1 MSVTSFTS
9 ADRAEPSGH
18 DANVAVGGRIV
29 SLMQTYQLAPEQA
42 QAPRRRVR
50 TSAPLGVLFGLVVAL
65 TGAFGLVRAADQRV
79 GNVERIEDL
88 DDVLVAVDGPAVNYL
103 LIGSDSRDGSDPNS
117 SDFGAIGGG
126 GDVSGR
132 RSDTIMV
139 LRQERDGNG
148 AALVSF
154 PRDLWLTHAD
164 TGRQQRINATYNRG
178 ADVLAATITQNY
190 GIPINHVVDV
200 DFFGFKDLVDTIGGV
215 TICFEY
221 ATRDTNSGL
230 DQQPG
235 CNLLDG
241 VQALAYARA
250 RNYEEFRD
258 GQWRKDPTADIGRVA
273 RQQLFISQ
281 TVNQTLDKL
290 QSDPFLA
297 SELIDA
303 TTGSLRLDP
312 NLDPLSAAGT
322 LRKAFGSGFTT
333 YQLPVDGAMIDG
345 NSVLLL
351 REAEAQPILDYFRG
365 VGPLPLPPAEG

>member
-1 MSVTSFTS
+1 MS
-9 ADRAEPSGH
+9 EPTQH
-18 DANVAVGGRIV
+18 DANGVALGRMV
-29 SLMQTYQLAPEQA
+29 RAVESNRSAPEH
-42 QAPRRRVR
+42 APSSRRRVQ
-50 TSAPLGVLFGLVVAL
+50 TSASLAALFACAVAVM
-65 TGAFGLVRAADQRV
+65 GAFGLIRAADERV
-79 GNVERIEDL
+79 NSIERIDDL
-88 DDVLVAVDGPAVNYL
+88 DEVLVAVDGPAVNYL
-103 LIGSDSRDGSDPNS
+103 LIGSDSRDGSDANA
-117 SDFGAIGGG
+117 SDFGAIGAGA
-126 GDVSGR
+126 DVSGR

-148 AALVSF
+148 AALLSL

-164 TGRQQRINATYNRG
+164 TGNQQRINAAYNRG

-200 DFFGFKDLVDTIGGV
+200 DFFGFKDLVDTIGG
-215 TICFEY
+215 TSICFDY
-221 ATRDTNSGL
+221 VTRDSNSGL

-258 GQWRKDPTADIGRVA
+258 GQWQKDPTADIGRVA

-281 TVNQTLDKL
+281 TVNQTLSKL
-290 QSDPFLA
+290 QSDPFLV

-303 TTGSLRLDP
+303 TTDSLRLDP
-312 NLDPLSAAGT
+312 NLDPLGAAGT
-322 LRKAFGSGFTT
+322 LRKAFGSGLTT
-333 YQLPVDGAMIDG
+333 YQLPVDGAMING

-365 VGPLPLPPAEG
+365 VGPLPAPVVEQ

>member
-1 MSVTSFTS
+1 VTSFTS
-9 ADRAEPSGH
+9 VGPGEPSAH
-18 DANVAVGGRIV
+18 DTNHPGGGRIV
-29 SLMQTYQLAPEQA
+29 IPVQTYRPAEEQA

-50 TSAPLGVLFGLVVAL
+50 TSAPLAILFGVVVAV

-79 GNVERIEDL
+79 ANVERIEDL
-88 DDVLVAVDGPAVNYL
+88 DDVLVAVEGPAVNYL

-117 SDFGAIGGG
+117 SDFGAIGG
-126 GDVSGR
+126 DASGQ

-148 AALVSF
+148 AALLSF

-164 TGRQQRINATYNRG
+164 TGNQQRINATYNRG

-200 DFFGFKDLVDTIGGV
+200 DFFGFKDLVDTIGGT
-215 TICFEY
+215 TICFDY
-221 ATRDTNSGL
+221 ATRDVNSGL

-281 TVNQTLDKL
+281 TVNQTLSKL

-303 TTGSLRLDP
+303 TTDSLRLDP
-312 NLDPLSAAGT
+312 NLDPLGAAGT

-333 YQLPVDGAMIDG
+333 YQLPVDGAMISG

-365 VGPLPLPPAEG
+365 VGPLPIPPADG

>member
-1 MSVTSFTS
+1 MQPF
-9 ADRAEPSGH
+9 EPP
-18 DANVAVGGRIV
+18 
-29 SLMQTYQLAPEQA
+29 APVD
-42 QAPRRRVR
+42 PRRSSRRRVR
-50 TSAPLGVLFGLVVAL
+50 TSAPLGVLFAVAMALVGSVGLIS
-65 TGAFGLVRAADQRV
+65 AADRRV
-79 GNVERIEDL
+79 GDVERIEDL
-88 DDVLVAVDGPAVNYL
+88 EEVLQAVDGPAVNYL
-103 LIGSDSRDGSDPNS
+103 LIGSDSRDGADPNDP
-117 SDFGAIGGG
+117 DFGAIGNEAT
-126 GDVSGR
+126 VSGR

-139 LRQERDGNG
+139 LRQEEDGNG
-148 AALVSF
+148 AALLSF

-164 TGRQQRINATYNRG
+164 TGNQQRINATYNRG

-200 DFFGFKDLVDTIGGV
+200 DFFGFKELVDTIGGT
-215 TICFEY
+215 TICFEF
-221 ATRDTNSGL
+221 ATRDVNSGL

-241 VQALAYARA
+241 TQALAYARA

-258 GQWRKDPTADIGRVA
+258 GQWRKDPTADIGRVQ
-273 RQQLFISQ
+273 RQQNFISL
-281 TVNQTLDKL
+281 TVDQTLDKL

-312 NLDPLSAAGT
+312 NLDPLGAAGT

-333 YQLPVDGAMIDG
+333 YQLPVDGATISG

-365 VGPLPLPPAEG
+365 VGPLPPVAPDGG

>member
-1 MSVTSFTS
+1 M
-9 ADRAEPSGH
+9 G
-18 DANVAVGGRIV
+18 GGR
-29 SLMQTYQLAPEQA
+29 
-42 QAPRRRVR
+42 RRLR
-50 TSAPLGVLFGLVVAL
+50 TSAPLGLLFAVAVAL
-65 TGAFGLVRAADQRV
+65 VGSVGLISAADRQV
-79 GNVERIEDL
+79 GDVARIEDL
-88 DDVLVAVDGPAVNYL
+88 DEVLAAVDGPAVNYL
-103 LIGSDSRDGSDPNS
+103 LIGSDTRDGSDPNAA
-117 SDFGAIGGG
+117 DFGAIG
-126 GDVSGR
+126 DASVVSGR

-148 AALVSF
+148 AALLSF

-200 DFFGFKDLVDTIGGV
+200 DFFGFKSVVDAIGG
-215 TICFEY
+215 TTLCFEF
-221 ATRDTNSGL
+221 ATRDVNSGL

-241 VQALAYARA
+241 NQALAYARA
-250 RNYEEFRD
+250 RNYEEFREGD
-258 GQWRKDPTADIGRVA
+258 WRKDPTADIGRVA
-273 RQQLFISQ
+273 RQQSFISA
-281 TVNQTLDKL
+281 TVDQTLARL
-290 QSDPFLA
+290 RSDPFLA

-303 TTGSLRLDP
+303 TTSSLRLDP
-312 NLDPLSAAGT
+312 NLDPLGAAGT

-351 REAEAQPILDYFRG
+351 RDDEAQPLLDYFRG
-365 VGPLPLPPAEG
+365 VGPLPVPTVPE

>member
-1 MSVTSFTS
+1 
-9 ADRAEPSGH
+9 
-18 DANVAVGGRIV
+18 
-29 SLMQTYQLAPEQA
+29 MQTYRPAPEQA
-42 QAPRRRVR
+42 PAPRRRVR
-50 TSAPLGVLFGLVVAL
+50 TSAPLAVLFAVVVAV
-65 TGAFGLVRAADQRV
+65 TGSFGLIRAADQRV
-79 GNVERIEDL
+79 ADVERIENL
-88 DDVLVAVDGPAVNYL
+88 DQVLVAVDGPAVNYL
-103 LIGSDSRDGSDPNS
+103 LIGSDSRDGSDPNA
-117 SDFGAIGGG
+117 SDFESIGDSA
-126 GDVSGR
+126 DVSGR

-148 AALVSF
+148 AALLSF

-164 TGRQQRINATYNRG
+164 TGDQQRINATYNRG

-200 DFFGFKDLVDTIGGV
+200 DFFGFKDLVDTIGGT

-221 ATRDTNSGL
+221 ATRDVNSGL

-258 GQWRKDPTADIGRVA
+258 GQWRKDPTADLGRVA
-273 RQQLFISQ
+273 RQQFFISQ
-281 TVNQTLDKL
+281 TVNETLGKL

-303 TTGSLRLDP
+303 TTDSLRLDP
-312 NLDPLSAAGT
+312 NLDPLAAAGT

-333 YQLPVDGAMIDG
+333 YQLPVDGAMING

-365 VGPLPLPPAEG
+365 VGPLPIVPADG

>member
-1 MSVTSFTS
+1 
-9 ADRAEPSGH
+9 
-18 DANVAVGGRIV
+18 
-29 SLMQTYQLAPEQA
+29 MQTFESPAP
-42 QAPRRRVR
+42 PVDRRSPARRGVR
-50 TSAPLGVLFGLVVAL
+50 SSAPLGVLFALVVAVV
-65 TGAFGLVRAADQRV
+65 GSVGLISAADRQV
-79 GNVERIEDL
+79 GDVTRIENL
-88 DDVLVAVDGPAVNYL
+88 DEVLVAVDGPAVNYL
-103 LIGSDSRDGSDPNS
+103 LIGSDSRAGADPS
-117 SDFGAIGGG
+117 SVDFDNIGGEA
-126 GDVSGR
+126 DVSGR

-139 LRQERDGNG
+139 LRQEEDGQG
-148 AALVSF
+148 AALLSF

-164 TGRQQRINATYNRG
+164 TGNQQRINATYNRG

-200 DFFGFKDLVDTIGGV
+200 DFFGFKELVDAIGG
-215 TICFEY
+215 TTLCFDF

-235 CNLLDG
+235 CNVLDG
-241 VQALAYARA
+241 TQALAYARA

-258 GQWRKDPTADIGRVA
+258 GDWRKDPTADIGRVQ
-273 RQQLFISQ
+273 RQQRFISE

-303 TTGSLRLDP
+303 TTDSLALDP
-312 NLDPLSAAGT
+312 NLNPLSAAGT

-333 YQLPVDGAMIDG
+333 YQLPVDGATING

-365 VGPLPLPPAEG
+365 VGPLPPVPVES